1 METYCE
7 WCHQGDH
14 SVPLPAVPS
23 LQNALKSPRCP
34 KCQRGIALISITTA
48 SQVVNVSRKTIYLWI
63 EKGLV
68 STVRIAGGR
77 QLVCFSS
84 LFSKSDRKDS
94 ADYPSDPF
102 EKIV

>member
-1 METYCE
+1 MENYCE
-7 WCHQGDH
+7 WCHQGDG
-14 SVPLPAVPS
+14 SVALPAVPS
-23 LQNALKSPRCP
+23 LQNAMRSPRCP
-34 KCQRGIALISITTA
+34 KCERVIALISITTA

-84 LFSKSDRKDS
+84 LFRKPDKDS
-94 ADYPSDPF
+94 VDYPSAPF
-102 EKIV
+102 KKIV

>member
-14 SVPLPAVPS
+14 SVIPAVPS
-23 LQNALKSPRCP
+23 LQNALKFPRCP

-94 ADYPSDPF
+94 VDYPSDPF